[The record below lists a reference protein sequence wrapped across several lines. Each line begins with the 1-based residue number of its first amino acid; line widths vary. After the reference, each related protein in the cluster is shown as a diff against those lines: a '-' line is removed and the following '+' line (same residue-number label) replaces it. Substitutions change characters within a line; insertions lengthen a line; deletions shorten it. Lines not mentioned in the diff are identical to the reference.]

1 MWQSGKE
8 RERVLRMLSSR
19 FLKTHVLSVPIGVQ
33 IGTGR
38 HMLAG
43 RNVAKRVGP
52 ARTNGAILGKGRI
65 CIRI

>member
-1 MWQSGKE
+1 MWQSEKKA
-8 RERVLRMLSSR
+8 RVGVEDSIVAFS
-19 FLKTHVLSVPIGVQ
+19 HVLSVPIGVQ

-43 RNVAKRVGP
+43 RNAAKRVGP
-52 ARTNGAILGKGRI
+52 ARTNGASLGKGRI